1 LVTATINHADG
12 SEQKIELRHTMNADQ
27 IAWFK
32 AGSAL
37 NLLRKRG
44 G

>member
-1 LVTATINHADG
+1 LN
-12 SEQKIELRHTMNADQ
+12 LDQ

-37 NLLRKRG
+37 DVIKEWVAARPSSPYENDQVRRAFG
-44 G
+44 QE